1 MKKLLIKMENESFR
15 DLYAKKNDIMLQ
27 NKLMHLIVDAIAVG
41 EKEIFMNTT
50 ERKAR

>member
-1 MKKLLIKMENESFR
+1 MENESFR
-15 DLYAKKNDIMLQ
+15 DLYNKKDDMMLQ
-27 NKLMHLIVDAIAVG
+27 HKLLHLIVDAIAVG